1 MIPNYMEKQVNEM
14 KKALR
19 ILALLMA
26 IGMILG
32 VMCSCGGGGET
43 SESKQ
48 ESSESQ
54 SQPESTGSEGGD
66 SSESQSEDTG
76 SQGGD
81 ESSET
86 EPIDTTPSI
95 EVDTNGVDT
104 EGEWSDHIN

>member
-1 MIPNYMEKQVNEM
+1 MEKQVNEM

-48 ESSESQ
+48 ETESQ
-54 SQPESTGSEGGD
+54 SQSESTGSQGGD

-95 EVDTNGVDT
+95 EVDTDGVDT
-104 EGEWSDHIN
+104 DGEWSDIVN

>member
-1 MIPNYMEKQVNEM
+1 MEKQVNEM

-54 SQPESTGSEGGD
+54 TESTGSEG
-66 SSESQSEDTG
+66 SESTGSQGGESTG

-86 EPIDTTPSI
+86 ESEPIDTTPSI
-95 EVDTNGVDT
+95 EVDTDGVDT
-104 EGEWSDHIN
+104 EGEWSDHHK

>member
-1 MIPNYMEKQVNEM
+1 MEKQVNEM

-54 SQPESTGSEGGD
+54 TESTGSEGSESTGSQGGD
-66 SSESQSEDTG
+66 SSESQ
-76 SQGGD
+76 GGD
-81 ESSET
+81 SSESES

-95 EVDTNGVDT
+95 EVDTDGVDT
-104 EGEWSDHIN
+104 DGEWSDNVN